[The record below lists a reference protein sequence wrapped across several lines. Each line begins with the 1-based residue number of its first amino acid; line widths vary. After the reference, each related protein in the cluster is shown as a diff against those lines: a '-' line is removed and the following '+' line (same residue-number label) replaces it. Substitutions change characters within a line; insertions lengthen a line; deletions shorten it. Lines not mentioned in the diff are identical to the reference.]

1 MKTVR
6 QYLREEWS
14 ENSGHITK
22 KAILNNAC
30 DRIGSYQSYND
41 IEGAYMAV
49 YSYWDHNVEHF
60 NEVENHKYVGYEI
73 NVDGQK
79 EQWLMKNYGVHSIK
93 LIIPQWVM
101 NIKADSERHASNLF
115 NKYLKRL

>member
-1 MKTVR
+1 MASLTLSRK
-6 QYLREEWS
+6 QLEQ
-14 ENSGHITK
+14 
-22 KAILNNAC
+22 LNK
-30 DRIGSYQSYND
+30 I
-41 IEGAYMAV
+41 
-49 YSYWDHNVEHF
+49 VEHF

-101 NIKADSERHASNLF
+101 NIKAESERHASNLF
-115 NKYLKRL
+115 SKYLKIV

>member
-14 ENSGHITK
+14 ENSGYITK
-22 KAILNNAC
+22 KGIMDNC
-30 DRIGSYQSYND
+30 FDRLGSYAQYAD
-41 IEGAYMAV
+41 IEGMYMAV

-60 NEVENHKYVGYEI
+60 NEVENHNYVGYEI

-79 EQWLMKNYGVHSIK
+79 EQWLMRNYGVHSIK